1 MNEYQTQG
9 PVLRHSSRTLEIYD
23 PAMCC
28 STGVCGPTVDPVLVG
43 FAADVKWLQD
53 QGIQVRRYNLS
64 QNPAA
69 FVESDAVKQALG
81 EKGEGALPLILVNGQ
96 IAATGRYPERAELAA
111 WLKLKAAETPALAK
125 SSCCC
130 GGNCRTE
137 VNVAAEKSLARF
149 LEAPSRFLFFTGKG
163 GVGKTSLACASAIAL
178 ADGGKRVL
186 LVSTDPASN
195 LDEVLGAR
203 LQGRPTEIPGVA
215 GLQALNIDPGAAARA
230 YREKL
235 VGPYRGKLPEAV
247 VRSMEEQLS
256 GACTME
262 IAAFD
267 EFSRLLGEPDATAEF
282 DHVIFDT
289 APTGHTLRLMTL
301 PSAWTGFLDTNTT
314 GNSCL
319 GPLAGL
325 EKQRVIYENAVAALA
340 DGQRTTL
347 VLVSRAQKAALDE
360 AERTSGELAAIG
372 VRNQRLILNGLFKA
386 SDSDPVALALE
397 GRGTRALTASAK
409 FLARLPVTEV
419 PLRAHNL
426 VGLAAVRAL
435 VQDGKRLPP
444 TPGQAAQALSLPP
457 LESLT
462 ELVDDFAQVGR
473 GVIMT
478 MGKGGVGKTT
488 VAAAIATELARRG
501 FKVHLSTTD
510 PAAHVAAAAGQIE
523 GLQVSRI
530 DPYEETRGYVEQV
543 MATSGKD
550 LDASGRALLEED
562 LRSPC
567 TEEIAVFRAFA
578 RVVAEGADG
587 FVVLDT
593 APTGHTLLL
602 LDATEAYH
610 REVARKASE
619 MPEEVRNLLP
629 RLRDP
634 AFTRVLLVTLPEA
647 TPVHEAG
654 ALQEDLRRARIE
666 PFAWVINQSFAQ
678 SGSRDPLLVARGRSE
693 APYIREVVEKLSK
706 RTALVPWVADEPA
719 GPEKLR
725 QLFRESQLNQK

>member
-1 MNEYQTQG
+1 MN
-9 PVLRHSSRTLEIYD
+9 
-23 PAMCC
+23 
-28 STGVCGPTVDPVLVG
+28 
-43 FAADVKWLQD
+43 
-53 QGIQVRRYNLS
+53 
-64 QNPAA
+64 
-69 FVESDAVKQALG
+69 
-81 EKGEGALPLILVNGQ
+81 
-96 IAATGRYPERAELAA
+96 IAAEQ
-111 WLKLKAAETPALAK
+111 
-125 SSCCC
+125 
-130 GGNCRTE
+130 
-137 VNVAAEKSLARF
+137 SLGRF
-149 LEAPSRFLFFTGKG
+149 LESPTRFLFFTGKG

-178 ADGGKRVL
+178 ADRGKRVL

-195 LDEVLGAR
+195 LDEVLGVR
-203 LQGRPTEIPGVA
+203 LGGTPTEIPGVA
-215 GLQALNIDPGAAARA
+215 GLQALNIDPEAAARA

-267 EFSRLLGEPDATAEF
+267 EFSRFLGEPDATAEF

-340 DGQRTTL
+340 DGERTTL
-347 VLVSRAQKAALDE
+347 VLVSRAQKAALRE
-360 AERTSGELAAIG
+360 AERTSQELAAIG
-372 VRNQRLILNGLFKA
+372 VLNQRLILNGVFRA
-386 SDSDPVALALE
+386 SGSDPVALALE
-397 GRGTRALTASAK
+397 RRGAEALTTWAE
-409 FLARLPVTEV
+409 FLSRLPICKV
-419 PLRAHNL
+419 PLRTHNL
-426 VGLAAVRAL
+426 IGLPALRAL
-435 VQDGKRLPP
+435 VRESEGPLIQSSP
-444 TPGQAAQALSLPP
+444 TAQGPSLRP
-457 LESLT
+457 LESLAM
-462 ELVDDFAQVGR
+462 LVDDFARAGR

-488 VAAAIATELARRG
+488 IAAAIATELARRG
-501 FKVHLSTTD
+501 FQVHLSTTD

-530 DPYEETRGYVEQV
+530 DPREETRIYVEQV

-578 RVVAEGADG
+578 RVVAQGAGG

-610 REVARKASE
+610 REVARKVSE

-634 AFTRVLLVTLPEA
+634 AFTRVLLVTLLEA

-654 ALQEDLRRARIE
+654 ALQEDLRRAQIE

-678 SGSRDPLLVARGRSE
+678 SGSRDPLLVARGHGE

-706 RTALVPWVADEPA
+706 RTAIVPWVTEEPT
-719 GPEKLR
+719 GPERLQ
-725 QLFRESQLNQK
+725 QLFQTATNQIT

>member
-1 MNEYQTQG
+1 MN
-9 PVLRHSSRTLEIYD
+9 
-23 PAMCC
+23 
-28 STGVCGPTVDPVLVG
+28 
-43 FAADVKWLQD
+43 
-53 QGIQVRRYNLS
+53 
-64 QNPAA
+64 
-69 FVESDAVKQALG
+69 
-81 EKGEGALPLILVNGQ
+81 
-96 IAATGRYPERAELAA
+96 IAAEQ
-111 WLKLKAAETPALAK
+111 
-125 SSCCC
+125 
-130 GGNCRTE
+130 
-137 VNVAAEKSLARF
+137 SLGRF
-149 LEAPSRFLFFTGKG
+149 LESPTRFLFFTGKG

-178 ADGGKRVL
+178 ADRGKRVL

-195 LDEVLGAR
+195 LDEVLGVR
-203 LQGRPTEIPGVA
+203 LGGTPAEIPGVA
-215 GLQALNIDPGAAARA
+215 GLQALNIDPEAAARA

-267 EFSRLLGEPDATAEF
+267 EFSRLLGEPESTAGF

-301 PSAWTGFLDTNTT
+301 PTAWTGFLDANTT

-340 DGQRTTL
+340 NGERTTL
-347 VLVSRAQKAALDE
+347 VLVSRAQKAALGE

-397 GRGTRALTASAK
+397 ERGLKALTAGAT

-419 PLRAHNL
+419 ALGTHNL
-426 VGLAAVRAL
+426 IGLPALRAL
-435 VQDGKRLPP
+435 VCNSEGPLPQSCQTVQP
-444 TPGQAAQALSLPP
+444 LALPP
-457 LESLT
+457 LESLAK
-462 ELVDDFAQVGR
+462 LVDDFAQAGR

-488 VAAAIATELARRG
+488 IAAAIATELAGRG
-501 FKVHLSTTD
+501 FQVHLSTTD

-530 DPYEETRGYVEQV
+530 DPHEETRAYVEQV

-550 LDASGRALLEED
+550 LDASSRALLEED

-578 RVVAEGADG
+578 RVVAEGAGG

-654 ALQEDLRRARIE
+654 ALQEDLRRAQIE

-678 SGSRDPLLVARGRSE
+678 SGSRDPLLVARGHGE
-693 APYIREVVEKLSK
+693 APYIREVVERLSK
-706 RTALVPWVADEPA
+706 RTAIVPWVTEEPT
-719 GPEKLR
+719 GPERLQ
-725 QLFRESQLNQK
+725 QLFQTATNQIT